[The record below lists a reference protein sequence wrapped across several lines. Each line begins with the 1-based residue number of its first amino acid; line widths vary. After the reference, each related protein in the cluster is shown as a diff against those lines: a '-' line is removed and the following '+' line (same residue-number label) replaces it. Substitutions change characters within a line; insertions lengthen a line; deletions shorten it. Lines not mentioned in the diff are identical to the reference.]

1 MAEYALTKV
10 NQYYSFKDLS
20 PEIYRSFV
28 TYGEAGLCHGMIRSK
43 KMLSK
48 NNSYVSII
56 FGPTYYTKKIYD
68 NFKND
73 KSRILTLGVELSR
86 KGIDQLS
93 QLREYRENLVD
104 EDIELSGR
112 TAGKRKA
119 LNNGIFKVDD
129 IY

>member
-112 TAGKRKA
+112 TGGKRKA
-119 LNNGIFKVDD
+119 LNNGIFKADD

>member
-1 MAEYALTKV
+1 MVGYALTKV
-10 NQYYSFKDLS
+10 NQHRSFKNLS

-68 NFKND
+68 NFKKD

-112 TAGKRKA
+112 TGCKRKA
-119 LNNGIFKVDD
+119 LNNGIFKADD

>member
-1 MAEYALTKV
+1 MAEYALTKL
-10 NQYYSFKDLS
+10 NQYYSLKDLS
-20 PEIYRSFV
+20 PEFYPSFV
-28 TYGEAGLCHGMIRSK
+28 SYREAGLCHGMIRSK

-68 NFKND
+68 NFKKD

-119 LNNGIFKVDD
+119 LNNGIFKADD

>member
-28 TYGEAGLCHGMIRSK
+28 TYGQAGLCHGMIRSK

-68 NFKND
+68 NFKKD

-112 TAGKRKA
+112 TGGKRKA
-119 LNNGIFKVDD
+119 LNNGIFKADD

>member
-119 LNNGIFKVDD
+119 LNNGIFKSDD

>member
-28 TYGEAGLCHGMIRSK
+28 TYGEGGLCHGMIRSK

-68 NFKND
+68 NFKKD

-112 TAGKRKA
+112 TTGKRKA
-119 LNNGIFKVDD
+119 LNNGIFKADD

>member
-10 NQYYSFKDLS
+10 NQYYNFKDLS

-43 KMLSK
+43 KMLSE

-68 NFKND
+68 NFKKD

-119 LNNGIFKVDD
+119 LNNGIFKADD

>member
-56 FGPTYYTKKIYD
+56 FGPTYYTKKIT
-68 NFKND
+68 
-73 KSRILTLGVELSR
+73 S
-86 KGIDQLS
+86 
-93 QLREYRENLVD
+93 
-104 EDIELSGR
+104 
-112 TAGKRKA
+112 
-119 LNNGIFKVDD
+119 
-129 IY
+129 

>member
-1 MAEYALTKV
+1 MVGYALTKV
-10 NQYYSFKDLS
+10 NQHRSFKNLS

-28 TYGEAGLCHGMIRSK
+28 TYGEAGLCHGMIRSEKLLPK
-43 KMLSK
+43 K
-48 NNSYVSII
+48 NSYVSII
-56 FGPTYYTKKIYD
+56 FGPTYYTKKIYG
-68 NFKND
+68 NFKQD

-86 KGIDQLS
+86 KETDQLS

-112 TAGKRKA
+112 TTGKRKA
-119 LNNGIFKVDD
+119 LNNGIFKADD

>member
-1 MAEYALTKV
+1 MVGYVLTKV
-10 NQYYSFKDLS
+10 NQQRSFKNLS
-20 PEIYRSFV
+20 PEIYRTFV
-28 TYGEAGLCHGMIRSK
+28 TYGQAGLCHGMIRSK
-43 KMLSK
+43 KMLFK

-68 NFKND
+68 NFKKD

-112 TAGKRKA
+112 TGGKRKA
-119 LNNGIFKVDD
+119 LNNGIFKADD

>member
-48 NNSYVSII
+48 NNSYISII

-68 NFKND
+68 NFKKD

-119 LNNGIFKVDD
+119 LNNGIFKADD

>member
-119 LNNGIFKVDD
+119 LNNGIFKADD

>member
-68 NFKND
+68 NFKKD

-119 LNNGIFKVDD
+119 LNNGIFKADD